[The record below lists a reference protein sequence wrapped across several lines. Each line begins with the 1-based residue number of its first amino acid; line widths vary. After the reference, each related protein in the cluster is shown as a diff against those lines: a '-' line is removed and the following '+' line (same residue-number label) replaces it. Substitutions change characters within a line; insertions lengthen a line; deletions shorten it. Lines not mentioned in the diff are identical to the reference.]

1 MLKNI
6 AWAVLE
12 FLTRM
17 LIFLAIVAVSPIALP
32 IFSYY
37 LLRAKEYSRT
47 VSIMVSLAVFTVV
60 SSLYFFA
67 VIVPIFM
74 PNLAIA
80 ASIIDLSQGLL
91 VLCPRILQV
100 LAELLVHFFPPS
112 PPPQPRSF
120 NDYSD
125 INQYDNQYDNQYEEG
140 LTFQNLSTTKRA
152 TALLS
157 NSELALIKTLL
168 DAATAIDP
176 QKPNRVL
183 LRSLSECYVALKEK
197 IDAVQQALNTNKVLE
212 NFDDFCPYTDVA
224 APVLCVKE
232 YKKDGAWLAVPN
244 MSYITDHDF
253 IVEWSGS
260 NQTHPLNRES
270 LFTPSKYVD
279 NGVRYNARY
288 SFYQLT
294 KNHCWAS
301 ELDESALKIREL
313 IKQLKPQSV
322 PSAANGINNFFSRMF
337 SQAATT
343 NELSSECALNP
354 TNSRT

>member
-1 MLKNI
+1 
-6 AWAVLE
+6 
-12 FLTRM
+12 
-17 LIFLAIVAVSPIALP
+17 
-32 IFSYY
+32 
-37 LLRAKEYSRT
+37 
-47 VSIMVSLAVFTVV
+47 
-60 SSLYFFA
+60 
-67 VIVPIFM
+67 
-74 PNLAIA
+74 
-80 ASIIDLSQGLL
+80 
-91 VLCPRILQV
+91 
-100 LAELLVHFFPPS
+100 
-112 PPPQPRSF
+112 
-120 NDYSD
+120 
-125 INQYDNQYDNQYEEG
+125 
-140 LTFQNLSTTKRA
+140 TTKRA

-157 NSELALIKTLL
+157 DSELALIKTLL
-168 DAATAIDP
+168 VAATATDP

-183 LRSLSECYVALKEK
+183 LRSLSERYVALKEK

-212 NFDDFCPYTDVA
+212 DFDDFSPFTDVDT
-224 APVLCVKE
+224 PVLCAKE
-232 YKKDGAWLAVPN
+232 YQKDDAWLAVPN
-244 MSYITDHDF
+244 MSYITGRDF

-270 LFTPSKYVD
+270 LFTPSEYVD

-294 KNHCWAS
+294 KDHCWAS

-343 NELSSECALNP
+343 NELSSEFDLSP